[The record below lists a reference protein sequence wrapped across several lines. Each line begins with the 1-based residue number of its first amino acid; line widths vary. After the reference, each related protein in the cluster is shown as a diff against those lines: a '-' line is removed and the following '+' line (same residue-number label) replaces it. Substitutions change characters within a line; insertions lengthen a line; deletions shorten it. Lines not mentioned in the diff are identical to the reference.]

1 MSNSKG
7 RKSKTNYLSQI
18 LVIALMLFV
27 LGLFANIIYHSYVL
41 SNTLKS
47 MQYLRIEL
55 KNDANIAEITT
66 NLSKNKIIK
75 KVEFISKDKGLELLK
90 SITNTDPT
98 AMLDENPLPNI
109 MNAYLQPTATP
120 LDIEK
125 EVYDMNLIEG
135 IAGIDYKKSDS
146 KLLDSFIT
154 KSTWVLLILIS
165 VLLVIS
171 LFIIDSTVRLAIFS
185 RRLSIRS
192 MQLIGATNGFIRKP
206 YLLRAL
212 LNGFIS
218 GLIAVFFIALIYAS
232 IEYYYPTL
240 NLLKDIIQLSIIAVT
255 IILIGILFTFISTFF
270 SLRKYLRMKLD
281 DLY

>member
-55 KNDANIAEITT
+55 KNDANIANITS

-90 SITNTDPT
+90 STTNTDPT

-171 LFIIDSTVRLAIFS
+171 VFIIDSTVRLAIFS

-212 LNGFIS
+212 LNGLIS
-218 GLIAVFFIALIYAS
+218 GFIAVFFIALIYAS

>member
-1 MSNSKG
+1 
-7 RKSKTNYLSQI
+7 
-18 LVIALMLFV
+18 MLFV

-171 LFIIDSTVRLAIFS
+171 VFIIDSTVRLAIFS

>member
-1 MSNSKG
+1 MSNLKG

-171 LFIIDSTVRLAIFS
+171 VFIIDSTVRLAIFS

>member
-1 MSNSKG
+1 MSNLKG

>member
-1 MSNSKG
+1 MSNLKG

-171 LFIIDSTVRLAIFS
+171 VFIIDSTVRLAIFS

-218 GLIAVFFIALIYAS
+218 GLIAVFLALIYAS

>member
-1 MSNSKG
+1 
-7 RKSKTNYLSQI
+7 
-18 LVIALMLFV
+18 
-27 LGLFANIIYHSYVL
+27 
-41 SNTLKS
+41 
-47 MQYLRIEL
+47 
-55 KNDANIAEITT
+55 
-66 NLSKNKIIK
+66 
-75 KVEFISKDKGLELLK
+75 
-90 SITNTDPT
+90 
-98 AMLDENPLPNI
+98 
-109 MNAYLQPTATP
+109 
-120 LDIEK
+120 
-125 EVYDMNLIEG
+125 
-135 IAGIDYKKSDS
+135 
-146 KLLDSFIT
+146 
-154 KSTWVLLILIS
+154 
-165 VLLVIS
+165 
-171 LFIIDSTVRLAIFS
+171 
-185 RRLSIRS
+185 

>member
-1 MSNSKG
+1 MSNLKG

-90 SITNTDPT
+90 SSTNTDPT

-171 LFIIDSTVRLAIFS
+171 VFIIDSTVRLAIFS

>member
-90 SITNTDPT
+90 SSTNTDPT

>member
-1 MSNSKG
+1 
-7 RKSKTNYLSQI
+7 
-18 LVIALMLFV
+18 
-27 LGLFANIIYHSYVL
+27 
-41 SNTLKS
+41 
-47 MQYLRIEL
+47 
-55 KNDANIAEITT
+55 
-66 NLSKNKIIK
+66 
-75 KVEFISKDKGLELLK
+75 
-90 SITNTDPT
+90 
-98 AMLDENPLPNI
+98 

-171 LFIIDSTVRLAIFS
+171 VFIIDSTVRLAIFS